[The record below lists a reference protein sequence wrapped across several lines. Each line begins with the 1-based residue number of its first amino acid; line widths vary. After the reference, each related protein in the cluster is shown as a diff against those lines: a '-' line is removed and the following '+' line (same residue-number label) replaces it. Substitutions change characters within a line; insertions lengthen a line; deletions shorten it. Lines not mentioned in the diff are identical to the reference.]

1 MCVLHLMVGQIVK
14 VVRKLALKNV
24 NLIAILLTLNFLT
37 SQFSTSFVIWNVG
50 LSDFVF

>member
-1 MCVLHLMVGQIVK
+1 MCVAPDGRAN
-14 VVRKLALKNV
+14 RKGSELALKNV
-24 NLIAILLTLNFLT
+24 NLIAILLTLDFLT